1 MTDADRRVLDGIDL
15 LAHPVPPLGVV
26 GENGA
31 GQSTLMRNRAT
42 VETLVSEAIGLLRSH
57 DLDEITSERPGAAA
71 VTLIP
76 T

>member
-1 MTDADRRVLDGIDL
+1 
-15 LAHPVPPLGVV
+15 VPPLGVV

-42 VETLVSEAIGLLRSH
+42 VETLVSEAIRLLRSH
-57 DLDEITSERPGAAA
+57 DLDEITSEQPGAAA